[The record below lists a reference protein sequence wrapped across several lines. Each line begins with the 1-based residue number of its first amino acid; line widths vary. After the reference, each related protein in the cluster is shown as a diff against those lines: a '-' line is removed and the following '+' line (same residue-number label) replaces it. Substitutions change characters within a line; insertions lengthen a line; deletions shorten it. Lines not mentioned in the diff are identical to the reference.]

1 MAIMK
6 VTGKMNVVEAAMQRI
21 TNVFSNGVKVYLA
34 FSGGKDTLCMCGM
47 MWELAMAGKIDLH
60 QLTVCFIDEESIYP
74 SMLEMTLEWRKRVL
88 RMGAKF
94 RWYCLPVKQVSMLHQ
109 LQDDESWITW
119 EPGKEDV

>member
-74 SMLEMTLEWRKRVL
+74 SMLEKIGRASCRERV
-88 RMGAKF
+88 
-94 RWYCLPVKQVSMLHQ
+94 
-109 LQDDESWITW
+109 
-119 EPGKEDV
+119 